1 MRSRFAEWLLAL
13 CLLCLPAWSAYPQT
27 LPSPNP
33 PLSIHSL
40 GGGAYWVSG
49 GISNTGFIVGNT
61 GVIAIDAQMFVP
73 ATRRAMAQ
81 IADITRDPVN
91 VIILTHS
98 DPDHING
105 LPGYPAGAK
114 VIAQERV
121 KAEIEDALDRPLP
134 GVTPPPAEVKAYLP
148 TELVRRR
155 KVAAIDGVRI
165 ELLHVAPAHTDGD
178 LMIFLPG
185 QKIVFAG
192 DILTPGTGSYPVIHL
207 EKRGSS
213 AGWIRSV
220 QAMLALDADVFVPGH
235 GAVLT
240 RHEVKARLA
249 ATVQRRAE
257 VAALIH
263 RGRSLEQIMAQF
275 HDARAPGIAARFPTF
290 IETTYRELAR
300 GGSAQGAP

>member
-1 MRSRFAEWLLAL
+1 MELRRLLAL
-13 CLLCLPAWSAYPQT
+13 CLLGLPAWSVYPQAR
-27 LPSPNP
+27 PSPDA
-33 PLSIHSL
+33 PLSIHAL
-40 GGGAYWVSG
+40 GSGVYWVSG
-49 GISNTGFIVGNT
+49 GISNTGFIVGSA

-73 ATRRAMAQ
+73 ATRRVVAQ
-81 IADITRDPVN
+81 IADVTHDPVN
-91 VIILTHS
+91 VVILTHS
-98 DPDHING
+98 DPDHVNG
-105 LPGYPAGAK
+105 LPGYPADAR

-121 KAEIEDALDRPLP
+121 KAEIEDALDHPPP

-148 TELVRRR
+148 TEVVRSR

-192 DILTPGTGSYPVIHL
+192 DILTPGVGFYPVIHL
-207 EKRGSS
+207 EKGGSS

-220 QAMLALDADVFVPGH
+220 KAMLALDAEVFVPGH

-240 RHEVKARLA
+240 RDEVKARLA

-257 VAALIH
+257 VAALVH
-263 RGRSLEQIMAQF
+263 AGRSLDQVMAQF
-275 HDARAPGIAARFPTF
+275 HDARAPGIASRFPTF

-300 GGSAQGAP
+300 GESAQGAP

>member
-1 MRSRFAEWLLAL
+1 MELRRLLAL
-13 CLLCLPAWSAYPQT
+13 CLLSLPAWSAYSQT
-27 LPSPNP
+27 GPSPDA
-33 PLSIHSL
+33 PLSIHAL
-40 GGGAYWVSG
+40 GGGVYWVSG
-49 GISNTGFIVGNT
+49 GISNTGFIVGSA

-73 ATRRAMAQ
+73 ATRRVVAQ
-81 IADITRDPVN
+81 IADVTHDPVN
-91 VIILTHS
+91 VVILTHS
-98 DPDHING
+98 DPDHVNG
-105 LPGYPAGAK
+105 LPGYPAGAR

-121 KAEIEDALDRPLP
+121 KAEIEDALDRPPP

-148 TELVRRR
+148 TEVVRSR

-192 DILTPGTGSYPVIHL
+192 DILTPGVGFYPVIHL
-207 EKRGSS
+207 EKGGSS

-220 QAMLALDADVFVPGH
+220 KAMLALDAEVFVPGH

-240 RHEVKARLA
+240 RDEVKARLA

-257 VAALIH
+257 VAALVH
-263 RGRSLEQIMAQF
+263 AGRSLDQIMAQF
-275 HDARAPGIAARFPTF
+275 HDARAPGIAGRFPTF

-300 GGSAQGAP
+300 GESAQGAP